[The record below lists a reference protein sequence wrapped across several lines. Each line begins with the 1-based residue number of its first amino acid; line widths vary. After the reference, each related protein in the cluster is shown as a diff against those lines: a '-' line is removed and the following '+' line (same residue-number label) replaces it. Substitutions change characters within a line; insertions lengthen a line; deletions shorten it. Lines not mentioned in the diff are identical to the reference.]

1 MFLGL
6 VLTVLNLNHLYDV
19 CNTLRPSQE
28 GTSKGD
34 HKVWE
39 LLKVM
44 YRLNRAQTES
54 LCIRHIYRGSN
65 ADMRTQPYPGFKVAP
80 VVWGLGFRGRIGGM

>member
-1 MFLGL
+1 MIAYVNPECKLIIADMFLGL

-39 LLKVM
+39 LLEVM
-44 YRLNRAQTES
+44 YRLNRAPTES
-54 LCIRHIYRGSN
+54 LCTRHIYRGSN
-65 ADMRTQPYPGFKVAP
+65 ADMSQS
-80 VVWGLGFRGRIGGM
+80 LDS